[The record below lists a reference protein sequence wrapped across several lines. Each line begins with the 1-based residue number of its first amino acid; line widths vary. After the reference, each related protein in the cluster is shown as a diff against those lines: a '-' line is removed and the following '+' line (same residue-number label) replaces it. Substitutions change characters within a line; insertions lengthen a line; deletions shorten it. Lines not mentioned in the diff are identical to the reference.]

1 MNDLNAYLM
10 QHRRDMDS
18 GAVTI
23 VDPEANKAQ
32 VYKNLTGLGSSEI
45 RTVENDDWK
54 FVEITPPPKAPLD
67 RSGLVAIGSLP

>member
-23 VDPEANKAQ
+23 VDPEANKA
-32 VYKNLTGLGSSEI
+32 
-45 RTVENDDWK
+45 
-54 FVEITPPPKAPLD
+54 
-67 RSGLVAIGSLP
+67 